1 MVCSIQ
7 EFMEFLTK
15 QILLLSEEEK
25 RELRKVILKE
35 FEKRKAS

>member
-7 EFMEFLTK
+7 EFMEFLTI